1 MKFLFG
7 NAMWHLLMQS
17 DAVTKVIMLSLLIA
31 SIICWTVIFYKW
43 VQLSEKSKQLTEL
56 LTKMER
62 VHSSSD
68 LERII
73 NQSSNLYGTT
83 LLVEYTDQVKKFVTS
98 KQTLGSYERELL
110 DEKRYGIVDELV
122 FQESSYLL
130 ILFIAAA
137 CGPLVGLFGTVWGL
151 MHSFMSIA
159 QKHTAD
165 IVTVAP
171 GIAEALL
178 TTLAGLMVAI
188 PAMIMYH
195 YLVHLV
201 RLLEHDLYRLSDLVV
216 HTTSSVMPTAK
227 E

>member
-1 MKFLFG
+1 MKLFFG
-7 NAMWHLLMQS
+7 NALWHLLMQS
-17 DAVTKVIMLSLLIA
+17 DFVTKCIMLGLLIV

-43 VQLSEKSKQLTEL
+43 VQLSDKSKQLSL
-56 LTKMER
+56 LLKKFDRIKNGAEFN
-62 VHSSSD
+62 
-68 LERII
+68 RII
-73 NQSSNLYGTT
+73 HESST
-83 LLVEYTDQVKKFVTS
+83 LFGGEVVINYIDESKKVESLKIDYQK
-98 KQTLGSYERELL
+98 ELL
-110 DEKRYGIVDELV
+110 DEKQYLVIDELV

-178 TTLAGLMVAI
+178 TTLAGLLVAI
-188 PAMIMYH
+188 PALIMYH
-195 YLVHLV
+195 YLVHKI
-201 RLLEHDLYRLSDLVV
+201 RCIEHDLYKLSAVMSDV
-216 HTTSSVMPTAK
+216 SKAFIFSVK
-227 E
+227 D

>member
-1 MKFLFG
+1 MKFFFG
-7 NAMWHLLMQS
+7 NAMWHLLVQS
-17 DAVTKVIMLSLLIA
+17 DFVTKLIMIILLLV

-43 VQLSEKSKQLTEL
+43 VQLNDKSQQLESL
-56 LTKMER
+56 LAKIDR
-62 VHSSSD
+62 VKNSSD
-68 LERII
+68 FNRVI
-73 NQSSNLYGTT
+73 NESRMLFGGELVTSYIDQLQELNGVK
-83 LLVEYTDQVKKFVTS
+83 VEYQK
-98 KQTLGSYERELL
+98 ELL
-110 DEKRYGIVDELV
+110 DEQQYMLIDELI

-178 TTLAGLMVAI
+178 TTLAGLLVAI
-188 PAMIMYH
+188 PALIMYH
-195 YLVHLV
+195 YLVNKI
-201 RLLEHDLYRLSDLVV
+201 RYIEHDLCKL
-216 HTTSSVMPTAK
+216 SSVIAGVSKTFIFSVK
-227 E
+227 D

>member
-7 NAMWHLLMQS
+7 NALWHLLVQS
-17 DAVTKVIMLSLLIA
+17 DVVTKIIMVGLLVV

-43 VQLSEKSKQLTEL
+43 VQIAEKSKQLEQL
-56 LTKMER
+56 LAKIER
-62 VHSSSD
+62 VRTSSD
-68 LERII
+68 LTRLVHDASNFFAGELII
-73 NQSSNLYGTT
+73 EYVEQRTSYG
-83 LLVEYTDQVKKFVTS
+83 KKSLDYHEKEV
-98 KQTLGSYERELL
+98 L
-110 DEKRYGIVDELV
+110 DEIRYGIIDELV
-122 FQESSYLL
+122 FSELSYLL
-130 ILFIAAA
+130 VLFIAAA
-137 CGPLVGLFGTVWGL
+137 CGPLIGLFGTVWGL

-188 PAMIMYH
+188 PALIMYH
-195 YLVHLV
+195 YFTHRV
-201 RLLEHDLYRLSDLVV
+201 RLLEHDLYKLSDVIV
-216 HTTSSVMPTAK
+216 RIVQTSNHGVK